1 MKYRGFAFAFLGV
14 LIFSFT
20 LPMVKLALPGFSPW
34 TLTFGRA
41 AIAGVLAIAFLKF
54 SKVSFPE
61 KKLLRPLFVTAGGIV
76 VGWPILTT
84 LALQETTSAHAAVI
98 TAGLPL
104 VTAILAVNR
113 LHEHVPK
120 AFWLAALVG
129 TLTLV
134 GYAWIHGGQE
144 GASLKADLYLLGAVV
159 AAAIGYV
166 EGAALSRVMPGWHVV
181 SWCVVLTLPIS
192 LPYFAISFW
201 LGSESHTV
209 TPVSLLAFLFT
220 AFGSMY
226 FGFFAWYRGLA
237 ELGVAK
243 GSQVQLIQS
252 LLTLLWSAWLLN
264 EKVSKT
270 TLLAASVVVVCIA
283 VTQKARTSKRISG
296 RYLKQS
302 AKLRN

>member
-1 MKYRGFAFAFLGV
+1 MKMNYRGFTFAFIGV

-41 AIAGVLAIAFLKF
+41 ALAGLLAIAFLKY
-54 SKVSFPE
+54 SKVQFPE
-61 KKLLRPLFVTAGGIV
+61 RKLLRPLFVTASGIV

-104 VTAILAVNR
+104 MTAILAVTR
-113 LHEHVPK
+113 LHERVPK
-120 AFWLAALVG
+120 AFWFAALVG
-129 TLTLV
+129 TFTLV
-134 GYAWIHGGQE
+134 VYAWIHGGQE
-144 GASLKADLYLLGAVV
+144 GSSLKADLYLLGAVV

-166 EGAALSRVMPGWHVV
+166 EGAALSKVMPGWHVV

-192 LPYFAISFW
+192 LPYFVISLW
-201 LGSESHTV
+201 LGSDSHTV
-209 TPVSLLAFLFT
+209 TPVALLAFLFT

-264 EKVSKT
+264 EYVTKA
-270 TLLAASVVVVCIA
+270 TLFAASVVVICIA
-283 VTQKARTSKRISG
+283 VTQRVRSSQKVSG
-296 RYLKQS
+296 
-302 AKLRN
+302 N